1 MGRWAHPTDAHRG
14 PLAEQRLANGNGEP
28 DDTGPPALPVG
39 AEERSRPGTPDPL
52 RCRSVLLAHFAGRG
66 SGVVDIPAWALAYGV
81 FSGAIVTVL
90 WSRSRHVGRP
100 GPAAPAASVESSP
113 VAGRAAARALLVV
126 QALSFATFVA
136 LAAFAWFGPRSIAQ
150 NVAPLAIIGVIWSL
164 GAWVALAVGPIW
176 GPLSPFA
183 IGGRLPR
190 RADRSRPFRLAG
202 AGRQASPGEGAT
214 VRSGRT
220 RPSAHPL
227 RERNR
232 PERPLAEAPWWS
244 PIPAFASYVIVW
256 VAWVDG
262 DQPRHLAIWLTAYGV
277 ALLVVAVRG
286 GRRALAD
293 WDAFGAALDLAAS
306 IVHPRRFERSQ
317 HGPADRR
324 RVGVLAALVMGA
336 VGTNRATETAWFVR
350 SIASRRA
357 FEATAVALA
366 LVVLLTLV
374 ILALWRVVER
384 LVERSREAPGLRPI
398 ASALAPIAAS
408 VLIAQGLTIGL
419 VEAQNLVVLA
429 SDPLARG
436 WNLFGTV
443 FWEVSQQPLSP
454 FVGGIVQAVV
464 ILAGHLAAIGA
475 IGRGATAR
483 ALDGTT
489 SPRARNRAW
498 TASLPA
504 MGLVT
509 VSGVVWTLLLLG
521 R

>member
-1 MGRWAHPTDAHRG
+1 MRRWAHPTDAHRG

-100 GPAAPAASVESSP
+100 GPAASVEPPP
-113 VAGRAAARALLVV
+113 VAGRAADRALLVV

-202 AGRQASPGEGAT
+202 AGRQAPPGEGAT

-244 PIPAFASYVIVW
+244 PIPAFASDVIVW

-317 HGPADRR
+317 HGPVDRR

-350 SIASRRA
+350 SIASRGA

-374 ILALWRVVER
+374 ILALWRVVEL